1 MTLRPYQSALI
12 AQIQAAYRDGA
23 RAVCAQC
30 PTGGGKTHMAAQGII
45 APSLARGRRTLFL
58 ADLEEIILD
67 TRDRLRALGLPAA
80 AILDGKAEDPTA
92 PVQVASQQTLAAWMR
107 RGVELPPA
115 DRVILDECHGAPAAT
130 TRAML
135 AALRGRGA
143 LLLGLTATP
152 ARGDGQALSEFDR
165 LVCGPSMRELVAAG
179 ALVPAE
185 VYSPDRYLERG
196 VAQDPVT
203 VTLAAGGRAVV
214 FAATAADAASI
225 ARRLTEAGQPAE
237 AVLDTTPKGVRRLMR
252 ARLLRGDVQHLVTVR
267 ALQKGFDAPV
277 LDTAVLASGGGTIT
291 GWLQSIGRA
300 LRAHPGKTGARV
312 YDLRGWVYLHGLPDA
327 DRVWSIDG
335 RQGRATDAAMSLRR
349 CKDCHA
355 VFAPAA
361 RCPRCGSALVV
372 DPRPQRIQRAELY
385 AQSTVPPADR
395 AARYIAATE
404 RAMIARGMPARVAGR
419 VAREKA
425 PAWVTEALRGAA

>member
-1 MTLRPYQSALI
+1 
-12 AQIQAAYRDGA
+12 
-23 RAVCAQC
+23 
-30 PTGGGKTHMAAQGII
+30 
-45 APSLARGRRTLFL
+45 
-58 ADLEEIILD
+58 
-67 TRDRLRALGLPAA
+67 
-80 AILDGKAEDPTA
+80 
-92 PVQVASQQTLAAWMR
+92 
-107 RGVELPPA
+107 
-115 DRVILDECHGAPAAT
+115 
-130 TRAML
+130 ML

-152 ARGDGQALSEFDR
+152 ARGDGQALDEFDR
-165 LVCGPSMRELVAAG
+165 LVCGPSMRALVAAG
-179 ALVPAE
+179 ALVPCE
-185 VYSPDRYLERG
+185 VYSPERYLERG
-196 VAQDPVT
+196 IADDPVT
-203 VTLAAGGRAVV
+203 VTLAAGRRAVV
-214 FAATAADAASI
+214 FAATAADAGSI
-225 ARRLTEAGQPAE
+225 ARRLTDAGQPAE

-300 LRAHPGKTGARV
+300 LRAHPGKAGARV

-327 DRVWSIDG
+327 DRVWSLDG

-404 RAMIARGMPARVAGR
+404 RAMIARGMPARVAAR
-419 VAREKA
+419 VARSKA
-425 PAWVTEALRGAA
+425 PAWVTEALHGAA